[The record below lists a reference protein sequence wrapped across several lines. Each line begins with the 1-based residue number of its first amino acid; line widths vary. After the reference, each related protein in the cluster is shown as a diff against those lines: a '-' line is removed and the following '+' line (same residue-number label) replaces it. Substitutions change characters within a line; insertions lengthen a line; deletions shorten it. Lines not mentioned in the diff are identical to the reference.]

1 MKSTWLLFSTFLVGC
16 SISSKTTYTD
26 ELVKTDHEER
36 VIAGSR
42 QYRVSPKFEGTALQI
57 NVAQQEL
64 CETQDTPILHRRA
77 EIERTAHPSPLAYV
91 LPGVAVLGLG
101 AAVAFRGDFVA
112 LQAGLSPQPPLTYQ
126 IVGGAFG
133 VGGLSLVLAGVVH
146 GIRAIDRHKDLGEIK
161 GPPIIKKFPCND
173 GPVRVTPVALQ
184 MRQGSELNA
193 VTDESGSARLSF
205 ADTPMQDIPRHGVPV
220 PIQVRG
226 SLLNLSLSE
235 TEIDELK
242 RALEQDSDTRASK
255 DLRAQRQAECTRLTG
270 LAEAISID
278 ANSAQEVE
286 RESKRAWEKARVGC
300 GELWTP
306 ESQGKLSNTYQQIA
320 TNAEARTHRSCIGA
334 LLALEAIKHSLE
346 VGDADE
352 KAETACQGVAS
363 ESSRLAKAQTRI
375 TRLAE
380 QEARTEK
387 ARALAEAQKAKLRL
401 AKLKQQESAVRE
413 REASKRLMCC
423 DGTAS
428 PSCSCY
434 GSHRGC
440 CSHHGGVCGCE

>member
-1 MKSTWLLFSTFLVGC
+1 MG
-16 SISSKTTYTD
+16 
-26 ELVKTDHEER
+26 
-36 VIAGSR
+36 
-42 QYRVSPKFEGTALQI
+42 
-57 NVAQQEL
+57 
-64 CETQDTPILHRRA
+64 
-77 EIERTAHPSPLAYV
+77 
-91 LPGVAVLGLG
+91 
-101 AAVAFRGDFVA
+101 
-112 LQAGLSPQPPLTYQ
+112 
-126 IVGGAFG
+126 
-133 VGGLSLVLAGVVH
+133 
-146 GIRAIDRHKDLGEIK
+146 
-161 GPPIIKKFPCND
+161 
-173 GPVRVTPVALQ
+173 
-184 MRQGSELNA
+184 QGSQLNA
-193 VTDESGSARLSF
+193 ITDQSGSARLSL

-220 PIQVRG
+220 HIQVRG
-226 SLLNLSLSE
+226 SLLNLNLSE
-235 TEIDELK
+235 TEIDELR

-401 AKLKQQESAVRE
+401 AKLKQQESAARE